1 MESLDKNGILRIFA
15 PVTNDISMRSA
26 FLPRLAACLLLLLP
40 GCRERGGH
48 APEWE
53 TALKELDRSLSREAV
68 ISQAHKADLADL
80 KIQFK
85 HASAPH
91 ARYRLCDRIFDGYL
105 KYDVDSALRYAHL
118 KDEIAADT
126 GDAELRMDASLDLA
140 QRYLISGMYHT
151 ALEAVEAVD
160 TAAVLSPR
168 RLAVYYQ
175 TLNSI
180 YHGMALAAK
189 DPELSERFRA
199 EELLYQ
205 QRSRAALTG
214 DMLDYYTVNA
224 DIEIENGHPE
234 RARQLMTER
243 LADERLSLQDRAI
256 VHYWIAKTYREE
268 GNRENELKHY
278 AISAN
283 CDQMAP
289 VKASRSLI
297 RLSRILYDRGD
308 LDRAYSYIVR
318 AYEDATRSDARTA
331 LDEINQS
338 LPTIIDSYEKMEKYR
353 QRQLMAF
360 LGITFLFLAMLG
372 ATLLLLNRD
381 RKRISRMQQEIQGSV
396 DRLKES
402 NQIKDTYLG
411 RYLSMFSEHIDALER
426 YRSRLRVTAKSKDL
440 DDILRVLKSDAY
452 IDTERKTL
460 YDEFDA
466 TFLGVFPDFV
476 NQLNS
481 LLREEARIGQD
492 LPEGKLSNELRIF
505 ALIRLGVTES
515 AQIARFLKK
524 SPSTVYNY
532 RVKLR
537 NAAACD
543 RDEFEKRLMEIGNPG

>member
-15 PVTNDISMRSA
+15 PVTNDISMRPA

-118 KDEIAADT
+118 KDEIAAGT

-151 ALEAVEAVD
+151 ALEAVKAVD
-160 TAAVLSPR
+160 TTAVLSPR
-168 RLAVYYQ
+168 RLAIYYQ

-205 QRSRAALTG
+205 QRSRAALTE

-481 LLREEARIGQD
+481 LLREEGRIGQD
-492 LPEGKLSNELRIF
+492 LPPGKLSNELRIF

-515 AQIARFLKK
+515 ARIARFLKK

-543 RDEFEKRLMEIGNPG
+543 RDEFEKKLMEIGNPG

>member
-1 MESLDKNGILRIFA
+1 MS
-15 PVTNDISMRSA
+15 PA
-26 FLPRLAACLLLLLP
+26 FLAPLAACLILLLP
-40 GCRERGGH
+40 ACRDGRDR

-53 TALKELDRSLSREAV
+53 SALRELDRSLAQEAGL
-68 ISQAHKADLADL
+68 SQQHVADLADL

-85 HASAPH
+85 HAATPRT
-91 ARYRLCDRIFDGYL
+91 RYRFCDRIFDGYL

-118 KDEIAADT
+118 KEDIAADT
-126 GDAELRMDASLDLA
+126 DDAELRLDAALDLA

-151 ALEAVEAVD
+151 ALETVNAAD
-160 TAAVLSPR
+160 TASVRSPG
-168 RLAVYYQ
+168 LQATYYQ

-189 DPELSERFRA
+189 DPEMATRFRSQ
-199 EELLYQ
+199 ELLYQ
-205 QRSRAALTG
+205 RRSRAALTE
-214 DMLDYYTVNA
+214 DMLNYYTVNA

-234 RARQLMTER
+234 RARQLMEER
-243 LADERLSLQDRAI
+243 LADERLSLQDQAI

-268 GNRENELKHY
+268 GDQENELKHY

-283 CDQMAP
+283 CDQLAP

-297 RLSRILYDRGD
+297 RLSRILYERGD
-308 LDRAYSYIVR
+308 VERAYTYIVR

-338 LPTIIDSYEKMEKYR
+338 QPGIIASYEKLEQRRQHQLKAFLAVTILILTALGFALLRLYR
-353 QRQLMAF
+353 SHKRIGRMQRQILE
-360 LGITFLFLAMLG
+360 
-372 ATLLLLNRD
+372 NV
-381 RKRISRMQQEIQGSV
+381 E
-396 DRLKES
+396 RLKES

-426 YRSRLRVTAKSKDL
+426 YRSGLRVTAKSKDL

-476 NQLNS
+476 NQLNG

-543 RDEFEKRLMEIGNPG
+543 RDEFERRLMEIGNPG

>member
-1 MESLDKNGILRIFA
+1 MEPLDEKGILRIFVA
-15 PVTNDISMRSA
+15 VSSVFAMRLSL
-26 FLPRLAACLLLLLP
+26 LPPLAACLFLLLP
-40 GCRERGGH
+40 ACRDGRDS

-53 TALKELDRSLSREAV
+53 VALRELDRSLAQEAGL
-68 ISQAHKADLADL
+68 SQKHVADLADL

-85 HASAPH
+85 HATTPRT
-91 ARYRLCDRIFDGYL
+91 RYRFCDRIFDGYL

-118 KDEIAADT
+118 KEEIAAGTD
-126 GDAELRMDASLDLA
+126 DAELRLDAALDLA

-151 ALEAVEAVD
+151 ALETVNAAD
-160 TAAVLSPR
+160 TASVRSPR
-168 RLAVYYQ
+168 LQATYYQ

-189 DPELSERFRA
+189 DPEMATRFRA
-199 EELLYQ
+199 QELLYQ
-205 QRSRAALTG
+205 RRSRAALTE

-234 RARQLMTER
+234 RARQLMEER
-243 LADERLSLQDRAI
+243 LADERLSLQDQAI
-256 VHYWIAKTYREE
+256 IQYWIAKTYREE

-283 CDQMAP
+283 CDQQAP

-297 RLSRILYDRGD
+297 RLSRILYERGD
-308 LDRAYSYIVR
+308 VERAYTYIVR

-338 LPTIIDSYEKMEKYR
+338 QPGIIASYEKLEQRR
-353 QRQLMAF
+353 QRQLKAF
-360 LGITFLFLAMLG
+360 LAVTILILTALG
-372 ATLLLLNRD
+372 FALLRLYRNH
-381 RKRISRMQQEIQGSV
+381 KRIGRMQRQILENV
-396 DRLKES
+396 ERLKES

-476 NQLNS
+476 NQLNG

>member
-1 MESLDKNGILRIFA
+1 
-15 PVTNDISMRSA
+15 MRPA
-26 FLPRLAACLLLLLP
+26 FLAPLAASLLFLLP
-40 GCRERGGH
+40 SCGEGGSH
-48 APEWE
+48 TPEWE
-53 TALKELDRSLSREAV
+53 SALRELDRSLAQEAG
-68 ISQAHKADLADL
+68 ISQQHVADLADL

-85 HASAPH
+85 HTTIPR
-91 ARYRLCDRIFDGYL
+91 ARYRFCDRIFDGYL

-118 KDEIAADT
+118 KDGIAVEA
-126 GDAELRMDASLDLA
+126 GDPELRLDAALDLA

-151 ALEAVEAVD
+151 ALEAVQAVD
-160 TAAVLSPR
+160 TSAAGSTG
-168 RLAVYYQ
+168 RLASYYQ

-189 DPELSERFRA
+189 DPELSARFRA
-199 EELLYQ
+199 QELLYQ
-205 QRSRAALTG
+205 RRSRALLTE

-234 RARQLMTER
+234 RARELMTER
-243 LADERLSLQDRAI
+243 LADERLSLQDQAI
-256 VHYWIAKTYREE
+256 IHYWIAKTYREE
-268 GNRENELKHY
+268 GDRDNELKHY

-283 CDQMAP
+283 CDQQAP

-297 RLSRILYDRGD
+297 RLSRILYERGD
-308 LDRAYSYIVR
+308 VDRAYTYIVR

-338 LPTIIDSYEKMEKYR
+338 QPGIIASYEKLEQRR
-353 QRQLMAF
+353 QRQLK
-360 LGITFLFLAMLG
+360 GFLAVTILILAALG
-372 ATLLLLNRD
+372 FALLRLYRNH
-381 RKRISRMQQEIQGSV
+381 KRIGRMQRQILENV
-396 DRLKES
+396 DQLKES

-426 YRSRLRVTAKSKDL
+426 YRSGLRVTAKSKDL

-476 NQLNS
+476 NQLNG

-492 LPEGKLSNELRIF
+492 LPPGKLSNELRIF

>member
-1 MESLDKNGILRIFA
+1 
-15 PVTNDISMRSA
+15 MRPA
-26 FLPRLAACLLLLLP
+26 FLAPLAACLLLLLP
-40 GCRERGGH
+40 ACRDGRDRT
-48 APEWE
+48 PEWE
-53 TALKELDRSLSREAV
+53 KALRELDRSLAQEAGL
-68 ISQAHKADLADL
+68 SQKHVADLADL

-85 HASAPH
+85 HAATPRS
-91 ARYRLCDRIFDGYL
+91 RYRFCDRIFDGYL

-118 KDEIAADT
+118 KEDIVAGTD
-126 GDAELRMDASLDLA
+126 DAELRLDAALDLA

-151 ALEAVEAVD
+151 ALETLNAAD
-160 TAAVLSPR
+160 TASVRSPG
-168 RLAVYYQ
+168 LQATYYQ

-189 DPELSERFRA
+189 DPEMATRFRA
-199 EELLYQ
+199 QELLYQ
-205 QRSRAALTG
+205 RRSRAALTE
-214 DMLDYYTVNA
+214 DMLNYYTVNA

-234 RARQLMTER
+234 RARALMEER

-268 GNRENELKHY
+268 GDQENELKHY

-283 CDQMAP
+283 CDQLAP

-297 RLSRILYDRGD
+297 RLSRILYERGD
-308 LDRAYSYIVR
+308 VERAYTYIVR

-338 LPTIIDSYEKMEKYR
+338 QPGIIASYEKLEQRR
-353 QRQLMAF
+353 QRQLKAF
-360 LGITFLFLAMLG
+360 LAVTILILTALG
-372 ATLLLLNRD
+372 FALLRLYRNH
-381 RKRISRMQQEIQGSV
+381 KRIGRMQRQILENV
-396 DRLKES
+396 ERLKES

-476 NQLNS
+476 NQLNG
-481 LLREEARIGQD
+481 LLREEDRIGQD

-543 RDEFEKRLMEIGNPG
+543 RDEFEKKLMEIGNPG

>member
-1 MESLDKNGILRIFA
+1 MKREFFVFLSRYPAFFA
-15 PVTNDISMRSA
+15 MRPA
-26 FLPRLAACLLLLLP
+26 FLAPLAACLLLLLP
-40 GCRERGGH
+40 ACRDGRDRT
-48 APEWE
+48 PEWE
-53 TALKELDRSLSREAV
+53 KALRELDRSLAQEAGL
-68 ISQAHKADLADL
+68 SQKHVADLADL

-85 HASAPH
+85 HTTVPR
-91 ARYRLCDRIFDGYL
+91 ARYRFCDRIFDGYL

-118 KDEIAADT
+118 KEDIAAGTD
-126 GDAELRMDASLDLA
+126 DAELRLDAALDLA

-151 ALEAVEAVD
+151 ALETVNAAD
-160 TAAVLSPR
+160 TASVRSPA
-168 RLAVYYQ
+168 LQATYYQ

-189 DPELSERFRA
+189 DPEMATRFRTQ
-199 EELLYQ
+199 ELLYQ
-205 QRSRAALTG
+205 QRSRAALTE

-224 DIEIENGHPE
+224 GIEIENGHPE
-234 RARQLMTER
+234 RARQLMEER

-268 GNRENELKHY
+268 GDQENELKHY

-283 CDQMAP
+283 CDQLAP

-297 RLSRILYDRGD
+297 RLSRILYERGD
-308 LDRAYSYIVR
+308 VERAYTYIVR

-338 LPTIIDSYEKMEKYR
+338 QPGIIASYEKLEQRR
-353 QRQLMAF
+353 QRQLKAF
-360 LGITFLFLAMLG
+360 LAVTILILTALG
-372 ATLLLLNRD
+372 FALLRLYRSH
-381 RKRISRMQQEIQGSV
+381 KRIGRMQRQILENV
-396 DRLKES
+396 ERLKES

-476 NQLNS
+476 NQLNG
-481 LLREEARIGQD
+481 LLREEDRIGQD

>member
-1 MESLDKNGILRIFA
+1 
-15 PVTNDISMRSA
+15 MRPA
-26 FLPRLAACLLLLLP
+26 FLPLLAACLFLLLP
-40 GCRERGGH
+40 ACRDGGSR

-53 TALKELDRSLSREAV
+53 TALRELDRSLSQEAR
-68 ISQAHKADLADL
+68 ISQTHVANLADL

-85 HASAPH
+85 HAASPR
-91 ARYRLCDRIFDGYL
+91 ARYRYCDRIFDGYL

-118 KDEIAADT
+118 KDAIASEV
-126 GDAELRMDASLDLA
+126 GDPELRLDAALDLA
-140 QRYLISGMYHT
+140 QRYLISGMYHS
-151 ALEAVEAVD
+151 ALEAVQAVD
-160 TAAVLSPR
+160 TAATVSPGR
-168 RLAVYYQ
+168 FAAYYQ

-180 YHGMALAAK
+180 YHGMVLAAK
-189 DPELSERFRA
+189 DPELSARFRA
-199 EELLYQ
+199 QELLYQ
-205 QRSRAALTG
+205 RRSRALLTE

-234 RARQLMTER
+234 RARELMNNR
-243 LADERLSLQDRAI
+243 LADERLPLQDQAI

-268 GNRENELKHY
+268 GDRENELKHY

-283 CDQMAP
+283 CDQLAP

-297 RLSRILYDRGD
+297 RLSRILYERGD
-308 LDRAYSYIVR
+308 LDRAYTYIVR

-338 LPTIIDSYEKMEKYR
+338 QPGIIASYEKLEQRR
-353 QRQLMAF
+353 QRQLK
-360 LGITFLFLAMLG
+360 GFLAVTILILAALG
-372 ATLLLLNRD
+372 FALLRLYRNH
-381 RKRISRMQQEIQGSV
+381 KRIGRMQRQILENV
-396 DRLKES
+396 ERLKES

-426 YRSRLRVTAKSKDL
+426 YRSGLRVTAKSKDL

-476 NQLNS
+476 NQLNG

-492 LPEGKLSNELRIF
+492 LPPGKLSNELRIF

-524 SPSTVYNY
+524 SPSTIYNY

>member
-1 MESLDKNGILRIFA
+1 MGISRNFRNFVPGQSIFTMRFSTLSVFFIGLLLSLSACRNGGNPAPGWENALTELDHSLARTESLDQMHRA
-15 PVTNDISMRSA
+15 R
-26 FLPRLAACLLLLLP
+26 
-40 GCRERGGH
+40 
-48 APEWE
+48 
-53 TALKELDRSLSREAV
+53 
-68 ISQAHKADLADL
+68 LADL
-80 KIQFK
+80 RIQLLF
-85 HASAPH
+85 ATTPES
-91 ARYRLCDRIFDGYL
+91 RYRFCDGIFAEYL

-118 KDEIAADT
+118 KERLADES
-126 GDAELRMDASLDLA
+126 GDPELRLDAALDLA

-151 ALEAVEAVD
+151 ALETVNAAD
-160 TAAVLSPR
+160 TAAVHSPG
-168 RLAVYYQ
+168 LQATYYQ

-189 DPELSERFRA
+189 DPEMAARFRA
-199 EELLYQ
+199 GELLYQ
-205 QRSRAALTG
+205 QHSRAALTEG
-214 DMLDYYTVNA
+214 MLDYYTVGA
-224 DIEIENGHPE
+224 DMEIQEGHPE
-234 RARQLMTER
+234 RARELVNKR
-243 LADERLSLQDRAI
+243 LDLPDISLQDKAI
-256 VHYWIAKTYREE
+256 LHYWIAKTYREE
-268 GNRENELKHY
+268 GDAENELMHY

-283 CDQMAP
+283 YDQLAP

-308 LDRAYSYIVR
+308 LKRAYNYIIR
-318 AYEDATRSDARTA
+318 AYEDATRSDARTG

-338 LPTIIDSYEKMEKYR
+338 LPAIIDSYEKMEQHRK
-353 QRQLMAF
+353 RQLQGF
-360 LGITFLFLAMLG
+360 LVITVLFLAALG
-372 ATLLLLNRD
+372 FALFRLNRD
-381 RKRISRMQQEIQGSV
+381 RQRIHRMQREIQGNV

-426 YRSRLRVTAKSKDL
+426 YRSGLRVTAKSKDL

-476 NQLNS
+476 NQLNG
-481 LLREEARIGQD
+481 LLREDARIGED
-492 LPEGKLSNELRIF
+492 LPPGKLSNELRIF

-515 AQIARFLKK
+515 AKIAQFLKK

-537 NAAACD
+537 NAAAFD
-543 RDEFEKRLMEIGNPG
+543 RDEFEKRLLEIGNPG

>member
-1 MESLDKNGILRIFA
+1 MEPLDEKGILRIFVA
-15 PVTNDISMRSA
+15 VSSVFAMRLSL
-26 FLPRLAACLLLLLP
+26 LPPLAACLFLLLP
-40 GCRERGGH
+40 ACRDGRDS

-53 TALKELDRSLSREAV
+53 VALRELDRSLAQEAGL
-68 ISQAHKADLADL
+68 SQKHVADLADL

-85 HASAPH
+85 HATTPRT
-91 ARYRLCDRIFDGYL
+91 RYRFCDRIFDGYL

-118 KDEIAADT
+118 KEEIAAGTD
-126 GDAELRMDASLDLA
+126 DAELRLDAALDLS

-151 ALEAVEAVD
+151 ALETVNAAD
-160 TAAVLSPR
+160 TASVRSPR
-168 RLAVYYQ
+168 LQATYYQ

-189 DPELSERFRA
+189 DPEMATRFRA
-199 EELLYQ
+199 QELLYQ
-205 QRSRAALTG
+205 RRSRAALTE

-234 RARQLMTER
+234 RARQLMEER
-243 LADERLSLQDRAI
+243 LADERLSLQDQAI
-256 VHYWIAKTYREE
+256 IQYWIAKTYREE

-283 CDQMAP
+283 CDQQAP

-297 RLSRILYDRGD
+297 RLSRILYERGD
-308 LDRAYSYIVR
+308 VERAYTYIVR

-338 LPTIIDSYEKMEKYR
+338 QPGIIASYEKLEQRR
-353 QRQLMAF
+353 QRQLKAF
-360 LGITFLFLAMLG
+360 LAVTILILTALG
-372 ATLLLLNRD
+372 FALLRLYRNH
-381 RKRISRMQQEIQGSV
+381 KRIGRMQRQILENV
-396 DRLKES
+396 ERLKES

-426 YRSRLRVTAKSKDL
+426 YRSKLRVTAKSKDL

>member
-1 MESLDKNGILRIFA
+1 
-15 PVTNDISMRSA
+15 MRPS
-26 FLPRLAACLLLLLP
+26 FLPRLAACLLFLLP
-40 GCRERGGH
+40 ACREGGSH

-53 TALKELDRSLSREAV
+53 KALRELDRSLSREER
-68 ISQAHKADLADL
+68 ISQAHKANLADL
-80 KIQFK
+80 KIQFR
-85 HASAPH
+85 HTRDLR
-91 ARYRLCDRIFDGYL
+91 ARYRFCDAIFDGYL
-105 KYDVDSALRYAHL
+105 KYDVDSALLYAHL
-118 KDEIAADT
+118 KEGIAAEAD
-126 GDAELRMDASLDLA
+126 DADLRLDAALDLA
-140 QRYLISGMYHT
+140 QRYLISGMYQT
-151 ALEAVEAVD
+151 ALEAVKAVD
-160 TAAVLSPR
+160 TMAVQSPVQ
-168 RLAVYYQ
+168 LATCYQ

-189 DPELSERFRA
+189 DPELSQRFRA

-205 QRSRAALTG
+205 RRSRAALTE

-224 DIEIENGHPE
+224 GIEIENGHPG
-234 RARQLMTER
+234 RARQLMEER
-243 LADERLSLQDRAI
+243 LADERLSLQDKAI

-268 GNRENELKHY
+268 GDRENELRHY

-283 CDQMAP
+283 CDQLAP

-308 LDRAYSYIVR
+308 LNRAYSYIVR

-338 LPTIIDSYEKMEKYR
+338 LPGIIDAYEQLER
-353 QRQLMAF
+353 HRRRQLMGF
-360 LGITFLFLAMLG
+360 LAITVLFLAALG
-372 ATLLLLNRD
+372 FALLRLNRSH
-381 RKRISRMQQEIQGSV
+381 KRIGRMQQQILENV

-426 YRSRLRVTAKSKDL
+426 YRSGLRVTAKSKDL
-440 DDILRVLKSDAY
+440 NDILRVLKSDAY
-452 IDTERKTL
+452 IDSERKTL

-476 NQLNS
+476 NQLNG

-492 LPEGKLSNELRIF
+492 LPPGKLSNELRIF

-543 RDEFEKRLMEIGNPG
+543 RDEFEKKLMEIGNPGLLTS

>member
-1 MESLDKNGILRIFA
+1 MRLPVISL
-15 PVTNDISMRSA
+15 
-26 FLPRLAACLLLLLP
+26 LAACLFLSLSA
-40 GCRERGGH
+40 CRQGGSDI
-48 APEWE
+48 PDWE
-53 TALKELDRSLSREAV
+53 KALVELDGSLASEAG
-68 ISQAHKADLADL
+68 ISQTLKADLADL
-80 KIQFK
+80 KIQFR
-85 HASAPH
+85 HTTDPR

-118 KDEIAADT
+118 KEGIAAEAD
-126 GDAELRMDASLDLA
+126 DAELRLDAALDLA
-140 QRYLISGMYHT
+140 QRFLISGMYHA
-151 ALEAVEAVD
+151 ALEAVDEAD
-160 TAAVLSPR
+160 TTVRSPA
-168 RLAVYYQ
+168 RLATYYQ

-180 YHGMALAAK
+180 YHGMALASK
-189 DPELSERFRA
+189 DPELSALFRA
-199 EELLYQ
+199 DELRYQ
-205 QRSRAALTG
+205 RHSRALLTA

-234 RARQLMTER
+234 RARELMAG
-243 LADERLSLQDRAI
+243 LLSDERLSLQDQAI
-256 VHYWIAKTYREE
+256 VHYWIAKTWREE
-268 GNRENELKHY
+268 GNPENELKHY

-283 CDQMAP
+283 CDQRAP

-297 RLSRILYDRGD
+297 RLSRILYERGD
-308 LDRAYSYIVR
+308 LERAYNYIVR

-338 LPTIIDSYEKMEKYR
+338 LPTIIASYEQLELHRK
-353 QRQLMAF
+353 RQLEAF
-360 LGITFLFLAMLG
+360 LAITILFLAALG
-372 ATLLLLNRD
+372 AALFLLNRD
-381 RKRISRMQQEIQGSV
+381 RKRIGRMQREIQGNV

-426 YRSRLRVTAKSKDL
+426 YRSGLRVTAKSKDL
-440 DDILRVLKSDAY
+440 DDLLRVLKSDAY

-476 NQLNS
+476 HQLNG
-481 LLREEARIGQD
+481 LLREDARIGQD
-492 LPEGKLSNELRIF
+492 LPPGKLSNELRIF

-515 AQIARFLKK
+515 AKIAQFLKK
-524 SPSTVYNY
+524 SPSTIYNY

-537 NAAACD
+537 NAAVCD